1 MPRQKKYNTPHRRH
15 VIKTRLDDDEYD
27 FFQIQCKTYN
37 ISQAEMIRQSLT
49 KLKIRPVV
57 HVSVVDDKMLSAIG
71 TLTAAY
77 GKIGGNLNQIA
88 RYLNEYGAPY
98 NALSKEV
105 RDAADD
111 LAALKFEVL
120 KKVGEAVGYSE
131 THQL

>member
-1 MPRQKKYNTPHRRH
+1 
-15 VIKTRLDDDEYD
+15 
-27 FFQIQCKTYN
+27 
-37 ISQAEMIRQSLT
+37 MIRQSLT

-111 LAALKFEVL
+111 LAALIVCSLEGKWVKPWL
-120 KKVGEAVGYSE
+120 
-131 THQL
+131 L